1 MSYKQNPNFKNIY
14 KKNSLDLLSIM
25 GGFAGLIVF
34 MLLLSDNIN

>member
-1 MSYKQNPNFKNIY
+1 MSYKQDANFNHVY
-14 KKNSLDLLSIM
+14 KKSRLDGVAIM